1 MQKLIILFS
10 FALLVSCNPETK
22 QADAAD
28 SSASKPVVV
37 SKEEKVK
44 NAIAFINGY
53 VENANKM
60 NKALTITDWVNSN
73 SLCTAKFKTELKR
86 IIDEANKLDPE
97 MGLEADPIL
106 NAQDYPEKGFELDSF
121 DEQTNFLR
129 VKGKDAADFKL
140 TMKVIDE
147 NGNWLVDG
155 CGMVNI
161 PEEKR

>member
-1 MQKLIILFS
+1 MQKFLILLSAILI
-10 FALLVSCNPETK
+10 ASCNPAAKTENT
-22 QADAAD
+22 AD
-28 SSASKPVVV
+28 SSATKQTIA
-37 SKEEKVK
+37 SKEDKVK
-44 NAIAFINGY
+44 NALAFINGY

-73 SLCTAKFKTELKR
+73 TLSTDKFKSELNR

-97 MGLEADPIL
+97 MGLDADPIL

-121 DEQTNFLR
+121 DEQTNFLT

-140 TMKVIDE
+140 TMKISNV